1 MNAEYINLV
10 ERKKKLGTNIGALDF
25 LLSIHKEK
33 VDLQHKNSPLK
44 GNDNL
49 IHKRINEYDN
59 VLELSKNVSAQNSG
73 NEFSYLL
80 GYADSLRKVGML
92 DTYIKIVCY
101 LTIQSRYF
109 KNGERVKLFE
119 HISNALRYSR
129 SDFLI
134 NLIFER
140 YIEYINHLKL
150 SPKQK
155 DFYFCTK
162 FSKFHD

>member
-25 LLSIHKEK
+25 YYQFIRRKLIFNIKLAF
-33 VDLQHKNSPLK
+33 K

-109 KNGERVKLFE
+109 KNGERVKLLN
-119 HISNALRYSR
+119 I
-129 SDFLI
+129 
-134 NLIFER
+134 
-140 YIEYINHLKL
+140 
-150 SPKQK
+150 
-155 DFYFCTK
+155 
-162 FSKFHD
+162 

>member
-1 MNAEYINLV
+1 
-10 ERKKKLGTNIGALDF
+10 
-25 LLSIHKEK
+25 
-33 VDLQHKNSPLK
+33 LQHKNSPLK

-134 NLIFER
+134 NL
-140 YIEYINHLKL
+140 
-150 SPKQK
+150 
-155 DFYFCTK
+155 
-162 FSKFHD
+162 